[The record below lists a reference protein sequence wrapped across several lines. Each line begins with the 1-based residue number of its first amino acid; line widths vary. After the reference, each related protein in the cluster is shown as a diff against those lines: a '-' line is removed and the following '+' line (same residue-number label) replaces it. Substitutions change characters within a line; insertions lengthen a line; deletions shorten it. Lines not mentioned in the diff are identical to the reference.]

1 MVTRIIY
8 TEISPQLEAWFGQS
22 WPRIMAVG
30 LGLVLAGIFALTF
43 PRLVAF
49 LIALVL
55 FLSAAVVLLTA
66 YHFWQLSRTGHTTHT
81 TVDQ

>member
-22 WPRIMAVG
+22 WPRILAVG
-30 LGLVLAGIFALTF
+30 LGLVLAGILVLTF

-49 LIALVL
+49 LIALAL
-55 FLSAAVVLLTA
+55 FLAAAVVLLTA
-66 YHFWQLSRTGHTTHT
+66 YHLWQLSRSDHTTHIKI
-81 TVDQ
+81 D

>member
-22 WPRIMAVG
+22 WPRILAVG
-30 LGLVLAGIFALTF
+30 LGLVLAGLLVLTF

-49 LIALVL
+49 LVALAL
-55 FLSAAVVLLTA
+55 FLAAAVVLLTA
-66 YHFWQLSRTGHTTHT
+66 YHLWKLSRPDHVTKVK
-81 TVDQ
+81 VD

>member
-22 WPRIMAVG
+22 WPRILAVG
-30 LGLVLAGIFALTF
+30 LGLVLAGILVLTF

-49 LIALVL
+49 LVALAL
-55 FLSAAVVLLTA
+55 FLAAAVVLLTA
-66 YHFWQLSRTGHTTHT
+66 YHLWQLSRPDNATH
-81 TVDQ
+81 VKID

>member
-22 WPRIMAVG
+22 WPRILAVG
-30 LGLVLAGIFALTF
+30 LGLVLAGILVLTF

-49 LIALVL
+49 LVALAL
-55 FLSAAVVLLTA
+55 FLAAAVVLLTA
-66 YHFWQLSRTGHTTHT
+66 YRLWKLSRPDHVTKVK
-81 TVDQ
+81 VDQ

>member
-22 WPRIMAVG
+22 WPRILAVG
-30 LGLVLAGIFALTF
+30 LGLVLAGILVLTF

-49 LIALVL
+49 LVALAL
-55 FLSAAVVLLTA
+55 FLAAAVVLLTA
-66 YHFWQLSRTGHTTHT
+66 YHLWKLSQTDHVTEVK
-81 TVDQ
+81 VD

>member
-22 WPRIMAVG
+22 WPRILAVG
-30 LGLVLAGIFALTF
+30 LGLVLAGILVLTF

-49 LIALVL
+49 LVALAL
-55 FLSAAVVLLTA
+55 FLAAAVMLLTA
-66 YHFWQLSRTGHTTHT
+66 YHLWQLSRTDHVTEVK
-81 TVDQ
+81 VD

>member
-22 WPRIMAVG
+22 WPRILAVG
-30 LGLVLAGIFALTF
+30 LGLVLAGILVLTL

-49 LIALVL
+49 LVALTL
-55 FLSAAVVLLTA
+55 FLAAAVVLLTA
-66 YHFWQLSRTGHTTHT
+66 YRLWKLSQTDHITEVK
-81 TVDQ
+81 VD

>member
-22 WPRIMAVG
+22 WPRILAVG
-30 LGLVLAGIFALTF
+30 LGLILAGILVLTF

-49 LIALVL
+49 LVALAL
-55 FLSAAVVLLTA
+55 FLTAAVVLLTA
-66 YHFWQLSRTGHTTHT
+66 YHLWKLSRTDHVTH
-81 TVDQ
+81 VKID

>member
-22 WPRIMAVG
+22 WPRILAVG
-30 LGLVLAGIFALTF
+30 LGLVLAGILVLTF

-49 LIALVL
+49 LVALAL
-55 FLSAAVVLLTA
+55 FLAAAVVLLTA
-66 YHFWQLSRTGHTTHT
+66 YRLWKLSRSDHVTEVK
-81 TVDQ
+81 VD

>member
-22 WPRIMAVG
+22 WPRILAVG
-30 LGLVLAGIFALTF
+30 LGLVLAGILVLTF

-49 LIALVL
+49 LVALAL
-55 FLSAAVVLLTA
+55 FLAAAVVLLTA
-66 YHFWQLSRTGHTTHT
+66 YHFWQLSRSGNTTHIE
-81 TVDQ
+81 VD

>member
-22 WPRIMAVG
+22 WPRILAVG
-30 LGLVLAGIFALTF
+30 FGLVLAGILVLTF

-49 LIALVL
+49 FIALAL
-55 FLSAAVVLLTA
+55 FLAAAVVLLTA
-66 YHFWQLSRTGHTTHT
+66 YHLWQLSRSDHTTHIKI
-81 TVDQ
+81 D